1 MWYGHRSQ
9 NGCLMALGTSLG
21 QDEPPFSDLGPP
33 RAGMFPLHLVLSPWD
48 HGVTWTT
55 LYASGSEPRSLRPR
69 DTAVVAHRHWFSSY
83 WRLLASFTGEA
94 GIWSTGRDQ
103 TWRGLRA
110 LRQEACLSW
119 LALCPS
125 TNFYLELIVDT
136 A

>member
-1 MWYGHRSQ
+1 MPQGL
-9 NGCLMALGTSLG
+9 NPG
-21 QDEPPFSDLGPP
+21 
-33 RAGMFPLHLVLSPWD
+33 
-48 HGVTWTT
+48 
-55 LYASGSEPRSLRPR
+55 ASIL
-69 DTAVVAHRHWFSSY
+69 DTADEVAHQHRFSSCC
-83 WRLLASFTGEA
+83 RLLASFTGEA

-119 LALCPS
+119 LPLCPS